1 MLKNYKYPKINTISA
16 ETLASLMVDSNKS
29 LVIVDCRF
37 EYEYNG
43 GHINGA
49 VNLNTKE
56 QMENHFFKNKE
67 NIESLMFSKCIIIFH
82 CEFSLF
88 RGPTM
93 YNLMRAID
101 RDIHTYFYPDIF
113 YTEIYL
119 LEGGFKKFF
128 SLHP

>member
-93 YNLMRAID
+93 YN
-101 RDIHTYFYPDIF
+101 
-113 YTEIYL
+113 
-119 LEGGFKKFF
+119 
-128 SLHP
+128 